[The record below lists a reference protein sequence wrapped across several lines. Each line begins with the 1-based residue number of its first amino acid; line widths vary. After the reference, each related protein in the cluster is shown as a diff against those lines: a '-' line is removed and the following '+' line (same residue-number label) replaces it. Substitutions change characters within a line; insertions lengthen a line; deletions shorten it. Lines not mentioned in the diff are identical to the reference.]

1 MKIIINNKNNTIII
15 TIQGFAFKFG
25 ILRISLNL
33 SIKCNT
39 CKCVFVLQ
47 LQLYFIQI
55 CFTQVIVYTIQIRIF
70 CNHIQ
75 LRNTST
81 FIVLQPTLTLL

>member
-1 MKIIINNKNNTIII
+1 MCFCF
-15 TIQGFAFKFG
+15 IQ
-25 ILRISLNL
+25 LQ
-33 SIKCNT
+33 
-39 CKCVFVLQ
+39 LQ

-81 FIVLQPTLTLL
+81 FIVLQLKYLTYTYTFVEITNAEYV